1 MMNKIFE
8 NIEMMRKHFGWNETD
23 TKEFLVSSVLEEAI
37 ELKESLLLDEEAFKA
52 ELADV
57 LMYALTIC
65 MDEGYDVETIIEDKI
80 KEVMKRE
87 Y

>member
-1 MMNKIFE
+1 
-8 NIEMMRKHFGWNETD
+8 MRKHFDWDKTD
-23 TKEFLVSSVLEEAI
+23 TRDFLVDACLEEAI
-37 ELKESLLLDEEAFKA
+37 ELKEASSLDEASFKS

-65 MDEGYDVETIIEDKI
+65 MDEGYDVEKIIHDKVQ
-80 KEVMKRE
+80 EVMKRE

>member
-23 TKEFLVSSVLEEAI
+23 TIEFLVSSVLEEAI
-37 ELKESLLLDEEAFKA
+37 ELKDSLLLDEEAFKA

-65 MDEGYDVETIIEDKI
+65 MDEGYDVETIIDEKI